1 MALNSSRSLRLIFT
15 ALFFCTIVLYRG
27 QNSAQKEKFI
37 PKQWEIRDSFS
48 YDFNNDRLTDFV
60 MVVANTQGKKTYSG
74 ACPQKEY
81 YPEKLIILLGTGN
94 MCYKLSATSE
104 NLFSNDCQS
113 NYYFYSLERRK
124 NTIKINFSSETPNQI
139 TKDVFLYLQYIT
151 DTWYLIGTTT
161 KLHTSDYKAGY
172 WGEDYNLKTG
182 KKEMYKIAVESN
194 DYEIIEKKKTV
205 TKSMTFNPRPL
216 LTLDK
221 LDIYTISEAYLPG
234 LQ

>member
-1 MALNSSRSLRLIFT
+1 
-15 ALFFCTIVLYRG
+15 
-27 QNSAQKEKFI
+27 
-37 PKQWEIRDSFS
+37 
-48 YDFNNDRLTDFV
+48 
-60 MVVANTQGKKTYSG
+60 MVIANTQGKKNYSG
-74 ACPQKEY
+74 PCPQKEY

-94 MCYKLSATSE
+94 TSYKLSATSD
-104 NLFSNDCQS
+104 NLFSNNCQS

-124 NTIKINFSSETPNQI
+124 NTIKINFSSEMPNQL

-151 DTWYLIGTTT
+151 DTWYLIGATT

-182 KKEMYKIAVESN
+182 RKEMYKIAVESN

-205 TKSMTFNPRPL
+205 TKSMTFNPHPL